1 MAKLIRENKDVQ
13 FDCLVE
19 INIEFKG
26 VPYNF
31 KCITKR
37 TLNDENFLKFYDEN
51 TKQYIV
57 INLEQIIYYTMKEI
71 KNEENHIP
79 HID

>member
-1 MAKLIRENKDVQ
+1 MAELIRENKNDQ

-19 INIEFKG
+19 INIEFKE

-37 TLNDENFLKFYDEN
+37 ILNDGNFLKFYDEN
-51 TKQYIV
+51 TKQFLV
-57 INLEQIIYYTMKEI
+57 INLEQIIYYTVKEI